1 MCCGEFCE
9 AVWLFL
15 HTKKQKINVCWN
27 LDRFKQ
33 PKGQLVSLLLA
44 RMVDMEGK
52 VMS

>member
-9 AVWLFL
+9 A
-15 HTKKQKINVCWN
+15 KKEKKKKINVCWN
-27 LDRFKQ
+27 LDRVKQ